1 MKITACGMAVTR
13 WKCCTRTRA
22 RCRVCYSY
30 CNLTCRSGV
39 INVEPAFRGDDRQKR
54 SGPAAGLSG
63 SVSWADEIIVL
74 DSGST
79 DNTVELA
86 RRLGAQV
93 YTHTDWRGYGIQR
106 QRAQDY
112 ATGDWVLMIDTDERV
127 TPELRQAIL
136 KVLEAPQRG
145 AIYSIARR
153 NYFLG
158 RFMRHSG
165 WYPDRVM
172 RLYERARYRYND
184 NLVHESLDSL
194 GAEVIPLTGDLLHL
208 TCRDFAGF
216 QQKQLAYAAAWA
228 QERHQK
234 GKKTSMAGIF
244 SHTLGAFLKT
254 LLLRGGVL
262 DGKQGWLLAM
272 VNAQYTFTKYT
283 ELWALSH
290 GYSEKESS

>member
-1 MKITACGMAVTR
+1 
-13 WKCCTRTRA
+13 
-22 RCRVCYSY
+22 
-30 CNLTCRSGV
+30 
-39 INVEPAFRGDDRQKR
+39 
-54 SGPAAGLSG
+54 
-63 SVSWADEIIVL
+63 
-74 DSGST
+74 
-79 DNTVELA
+79 
-86 RRLGAQV
+86 
-93 YTHTDWRGYGIQR
+93 
-106 QRAQDY
+106 
-112 ATGDWVLMIDTDERV
+112 MIDTDERV

-136 KVLEAPQRG
+136 KVLDAPSAAPSTASPAVTIFSDALCATAVG
-145 AIYSIARR
+145 IPIASCACTNAPVTAITIIWSMNRWIA
-153 NYFLG
+153 
-158 RFMRHSG
+158 S
-165 WYPDRVM
+165 
-172 RLYERARYRYND
+172 
-184 NLVHESLDSL
+184 

-228 QERHQK
+228 LERHQK